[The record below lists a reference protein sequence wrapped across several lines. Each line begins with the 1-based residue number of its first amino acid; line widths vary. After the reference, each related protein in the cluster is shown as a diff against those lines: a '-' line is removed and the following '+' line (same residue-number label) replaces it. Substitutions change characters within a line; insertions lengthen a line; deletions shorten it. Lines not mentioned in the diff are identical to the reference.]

1 MADNEQIFHDFTIDP
16 YLFYEAIENSTDDY
30 IYIVDMIRDISLI
43 SENMLQDFD
52 LPGRKVPGLVPLW
65 GELVHEKD
73 RQRYFDSI
81 EKMLEGETDEHNVEY
96 QIRNRKNE
104 YMWVVC
110 RGLLKRDQNGNPIF
124 FAGVVTNLGSKGKI
138 DYITGL
144 FAQKECEKLITELI
158 AAETNPGGI
167 LLLGLDDFS
176 RINALNDHIFGN
188 TVLRQFAQ
196 TILQFLPAN
205 ADLFRYDGDEFAIV
219 YKNAS
224 GQELYQLYQ
233 KIHAYANRRQITDG
247 ISYFCT
253 VSAGITMIGTD
264 GDNYLDLIKFAASA
278 LEASKQNGK
287 NTCTFFSPDLI
298 KSKLRTLEITNQLQ
312 LDIMNQMDHFHMVYQ
327 PLISNDTLEVGGAE
341 ALLRWTSEIYGPV
354 GPMEF
359 IPVLESSGLIVPV
372 GKWVLEQAVKTCKE
386 WITHAPDFVMNINI
400 SYLQMLDAS
409 FLQYIRDLLI
419 KHQLEPRHIVLE
431 LTESYFVTDMEAL
444 KNTFSQLRK
453 EQIKIAM
460 DDFGTGYSSL
470 GMLAQSPA
478 DIVKIDRIFI
488 SAINREVFNYSFI
501 NAVIQLCH
509 SVDIQVCVEGIEYP
523 EELETIRSIHP
534 DSIQGFYFSKPISAK
549 DFEHRYWGNR

>member
-1 MADNEQIFHDFTIDP
+1 MTENEQIFQDFTIDP

-43 SENMLQDFD
+43 SENMLRDFD

-73 RQRYFDSI
+73 RQRYYDSI
-81 EKMLEGETDEHNVEY
+81 TKMLDGETDEHNVEY

-110 RGLLKRDQNGNPIF
+110 RGLLKRDQDGTPIF
-124 FAGVVTNLGSKGKI
+124 FAGVVTNLGSKGKM

-144 FAQKECEKLITELI
+144 FAQKECEKLITGLI
-158 AAETNPGGI
+158 ATENNPGGI

-196 TILQFLPAN
+196 TILQFLPPN
-205 ADLFRYDGDEFAIV
+205 ADLFRFDGDEFAIV
-219 YKNAS
+219 FKNAS
-224 GQELYQLYQ
+224 GEELYQLYQ
-233 KIHAYANRRQITDG
+233 KIHAYANRRQIADG

-253 VSAGITMIGTD
+253 VSAGITMIGAD

-287 NTCTFFSPDLI
+287 NTCTFFSPELI

-312 LDIMNQMDHFHMVYQ
+312 LSIMNHMEHFHMVYQ

-341 ALLRWTSEIYGPV
+341 ALLRWTSEIHGPV
-354 GPMEF
+354 SPMEF
-359 IPVLESSGLIVPV
+359 IPVLESSGLIIPV
-372 GKWVLEQAVKTCKE
+372 GKWVLEQAIQTCKE
-386 WITHAPDFVMNINI
+386 WITYAPDFVMNINI

-409 FLQYIRDLLI
+409 FLEHIRELL
-419 KHQLEPRHIVLE
+419 KKYQLAPRHIVLE

-444 KNTFSQLRK
+444 KNTFAQLRK

-509 SVDIQVCVEGIEYP
+509 SVDIKVCVEGIEYP

-534 DSIQGFYFSKPISAK
+534 DSIQGFYFSKPISAADFK
-549 DFEHRYWGNR
+549 DRYWGNR